1 MATVLRQP
9 DTLTIGEVAD
19 EVGLNASAI
28 RYYEAARLLPAA
40 DRVGGKRRYTRDT
53 VDLLL
58 LIRFCQRLGFS
69 LGEIRSLIAGPSPG
83 GRPTQSKEKWRTMV
97 DAKLEEVAAL
107 IRSARAVERVL
118 RESRDCD
125 CVTPSSCRF
134 VRREA
139 RRVGATIPRNGVS
152 VSRLFGEPRA

>member
-1 MATVLRQP
+1 MATAVAQQASLS
-9 DTLTIGEVAD
+9 IGDIAA

-28 RYYEAARLLPAA
+28 RYYEAAGLLPAVE
-40 DRVGGKRRYTRDT
+40 RVGGKRRYPPQT
-53 VDLLL
+53 VDTLL

-69 LGEIRSLIAGPSPG
+69 LDEIKRLLDGPVPAFP
-83 GRPTQSKEKWRTMV
+83 RARVKEKWRAMV
-97 DAKLEEVAAL
+97 DMKLDEVASL

-139 RRVGATIPRNGVS
+139 GKPAFRSLTARGR
-152 VSRLFGEPRA
+152 

>member
-1 MATVLRQP
+1 MAVALRQP
-9 DTLTIGEVAD
+9 DTLSIGEVAD

-40 DRVGGKRRYTRDT
+40 DRVGGKRRYSRDT

-58 LIRFCQRLGFS
+58 LIRFCQRLGFT
-69 LGEIRSLIAGPSPG
+69 LAEVRQLIEGPLPARKR
-83 GRPTQSKEKWRTMV
+83 GRGEKWRAMV
-97 DAKLEEVAAL
+97 DAKLDEVASL

-125 CVTPSSCRF
+125 CVAPSSCRF

-139 RRVGATIPRNGVS
+139 GRPAFRPWARG
-152 VSRLFGEPRA
+152 